1 MWKQRVA
8 RQHVES
14 VFGVLTNKYALS
26 KLHQSKD
33 EEDVKVEVGSSE
45 YIKGMVTSSVEED
58 AASDRV
64 KGDKLLG
71 PTLKLAGGT
80 ALALVALLLA
90 FMASNGLF

>member
-1 MWKQRVA
+1 MRLTRTCPLIPAITLFIASEFGNGFMWNQRVA

-45 YIKGMVTSSVEED
+45 YIKGI
-58 AASDRV
+58 
-64 KGDKLLG
+64 GIH
-71 PTLKLAGGT
+71 
-80 ALALVALLLA
+80 
-90 FMASNGLF
+90 